1 MKEKLKDFKEKIID
15 FGYEITDECMIWP
28 TISLLISIA
37 SLIISLICC
46 KN

>member
-1 MKEKLKDFKEKIID
+1 MKEKLRDLKEKLID

-37 SLIISLICC
+37 SFVIALICYL
-46 KN
+46 N